1 MKKVKVTI
9 PDTELFASAR
19 KIFQIV
25 EGLCNTLKSW
35 CGSQYLEGYPH
46 KKEALCE
53 AIDCQFW
60 LTVFSRI
67 RDFLSP
73 AEADVGAVAKADQ

>member
-1 MKKVKVTI
+1 MAI
-9 PDTELFASAR
+9 PDTEFFESAQ

-25 EGLCNTLKSW
+25 EGLCNSLNSW
-35 CGSQYLEGYPH
+35 CGSQYLEGFPH

-60 LTVFSRI
+60 LMV
-67 RDFLSP
+67 FLSP
-73 AEADVGAVAKADQ
+73 AEADDGAVAKADQ